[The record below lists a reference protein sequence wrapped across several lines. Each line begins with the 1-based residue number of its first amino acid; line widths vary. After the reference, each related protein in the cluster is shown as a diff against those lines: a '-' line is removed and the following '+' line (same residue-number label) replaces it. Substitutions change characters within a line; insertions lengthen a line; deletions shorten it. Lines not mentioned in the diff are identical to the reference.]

1 MEKEKSEQFALQDLE
16 RRAWGVLCL
25 TKSPSQ
31 YVVKEMLTLLK
42 WYKVDLE
49 KYRLKAD
56 RLRKW
61 EEILRSNVQPPSYQK
76 WSDEDEAKLV
86 DLRRKEIKPVTLL

>member
-1 MEKEKSEQFALQDLE
+1 M
-16 RRAWGVLCL
+16 
-25 TKSPSQ
+25 
-31 YVVKEMLTLLK
+31 VKEMLTLLK